1 MQSSAQV
8 GCIARY
14 RRKAC
19 LQASIMQA
27 PQASRK
33 CQCRQN
39 ALMVKKTHR
48 EPKIAYMAGVR
59 WEYLC
64 RNPCVHLILYSEL
77 MRRAEE
83 SWCTIRYL
91 RDKASDILKKD
102 AEEALGPV
110 LYEYVNN
117 FVVYSEAQLYDMLQ

>member
-1 MQSSAQV
+1 
-8 GCIARY
+8 
-14 RRKAC
+14 
-19 LQASIMQA
+19 
-27 PQASRK
+27 
-33 CQCRQN
+33 
-39 ALMVKKTHR
+39 MVKKTHR

-117 FVVYSEAQLYDMLQ
+117 FVVYSEAQLFDMLQ

>member
-33 CQCRQN
+33 CQCPQN

-48 EPKIAYMAGVR
+48 EPKVAYMAGVR
-59 WEYLC
+59 YEYLC
-64 RNPCVHLILYSEL
+64 RNPCVHLILYQEL
-77 MRRAEE
+77 IRRAEE
-83 SWCTIRYL
+83 QWCTIRYL
-91 RDKASDILKKD
+91 REKASDTLKKD
-102 AEEALGPV
+102 AEEALGPFI
-110 LYEYVNN
+110 YERV
-117 FVVYSEAQLYDMLQ
+117 EKILQLSNEQLLALMV

>member
-1 MQSSAQV
+1 
-8 GCIARY
+8 
-14 RRKAC
+14 
-19 LQASIMQA
+19 
-27 PQASRK
+27 
-33 CQCRQN
+33 
-39 ALMVKKTHR
+39 
-48 EPKIAYMAGVR
+48 
-59 WEYLC
+59 
-64 RNPCVHLILYSEL
+64 

-117 FVVYSEAQLYDMLQ
+117 FVVYSVAQLFDMLQ

>member
-39 ALMVKKTHR
+39 ALMVKNTHR
-48 EPKIAYMAGVR
+48 EPKVAYMAGVR

-91 RDKASDILKKD
+91 REKASDILKKD
-102 AEEALGPV
+102 AEEVLGPV
-110 LYEYVNN
+110 LYEYIDN
-117 FVVYSEAQLYDMLQ
+117 FVVYSVAQLFDMMQ